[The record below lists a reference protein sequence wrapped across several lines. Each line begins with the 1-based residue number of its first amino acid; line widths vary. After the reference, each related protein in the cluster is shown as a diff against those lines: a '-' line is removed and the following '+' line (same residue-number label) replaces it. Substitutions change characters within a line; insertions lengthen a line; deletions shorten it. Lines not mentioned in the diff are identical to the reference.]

1 MVVVVVEVEVDL
13 QAEVDHVQEVERRK
27 GDPAP
32 AVHVDHIHQRNPSLL
47 QGHQRER
54 DLLLQGVPDHV
65 LARVHKH
72 FQCFSFYVFFSLFFF
87 ALKHRKVVTCSI
99 LLFILILWSCAF
111 FTLP

>member
-1 MVVVVVEVEVDL
+1 MVVVVVEAEVDL
-13 QAEVDHVQEVERRK
+13 QAEVDHVQEVELRK

-32 AVHVDHIHQRNPSLL
+32 AVHVDHIHQRNPSPL

-65 LARVHKH
+65 LAHVHKH
-72 FQCFSFYVFFSLFFF
+72 FQCFSFYVFFSLFL
-87 ALKHRKVVTCSI
+87 ALKHRKVVACSI

>member
-32 AVHVDHIHQRNPSLL
+32 AVHVDHIHQRNPSPL

-72 FQCFSFYVFFSLFFF
+72 FQCFSFYVFFSLFFCF
-87 ALKHRKVVTCSI
+87 EAQKSSYL
-99 LLFILILWSCAF
+99 
-111 FTLP
+111 

>member
-13 QAEVDHVQEVERRK
+13 QAEVDHVQEVELRK

-32 AVHVDHIHQRNPSLL
+32 AVRVDHIHQRNPSPL

-54 DLLLQGVPDHV
+54 DLLLQDVPDRV

-72 FQCFSFYVFFSLFFF
+72 FQWFSFYVFFSLFF
-87 ALKHRKVVTCSI
+87 ALKHRKAVTCSI